1 MRVDKEIHFLKGPSP
16 DSKLILSIRRDFRES
31 LRWRKMLFIV
41 ELTKI
46 THENSENIDY
56 SNGPISKQHTIVFFL
71 SLLQKGGYLHS
82 PNMRHLKIGE
92 RYKFSAPM
100 KSQQEMEMKKKDIE
114 DKLKKLDGPVQTG
127 GRPRNGIGKCSYR
140 INV

>member
-82 PNMRHLKIGE
+82 PNMRHLKIE
-92 RYKFSAPM
+92 EVQIFSSYEIAAGDGNEEEGHRGQTEEVGRARADWRSTQ
-100 KSQQEMEMKKKDIE
+100 KWYREMLI
-114 DKLKKLDGPVQTG
+114 
-127 GRPRNGIGKCSYR
+127 
-140 INV
+140 